1 LDAVLAEAERAD
13 NQETWRKPRVRTLLA
28 SAELSGK

>member
-13 NQETWRKPRVRTLLA
+13 NPETWRKPRVPTLLA
-28 SAELSGK
+28 SAERSGK